1 MIAPLEQA
9 KCLVRRGRQLSR
21 LSLGSYSLLP
31 TPYSLP
37 LGVDQRG
44 ATLVTYILVLPI
56 IILLIFGSFAVW
68 RIMVIRQSLYLG
80 TYQAARELSWRGRD
94 LGLNEGVWEGIA
106 DSIVRT
112 EVEKNHLIEGGSTLD
127 VAVTLPSTLAC
138 PYFAPS
144 ARPIN
149 DILFTVKATLVL
161 PTPIRIPYLDPIS
174 VTLTEQ
180 RTSFV
185 ECPRKWNPPPEQ
197 HSY

>member
-1 MIAPLEQA
+1 MIARLEQV
-9 KCLVRRGRQLSR
+9 KRLVHRGRQLPG
-21 LSLGSYSLLP
+21 LSLG
-31 TPYSLP
+31 P
-37 LGVDQRG
+37 LSMDQRG

-94 LGLNEGVWEGIA
+94 LGLNEGVWQGIA

-138 PYFAPS
+138 GGPYTYT

-149 DILFTVKATLVL
+149 DILFTLKATLIL
-161 PTPIRIPYLDPIS
+161 PTPIRIPYLEPIN

-185 ECPRKWNPPPEQ
+185 ECPRRWDPPPEQ